1 MDTSLYQEARPWGN
15 LGPGIFIHVLRYFY
29 LTSFHVLRYKVF
41 NERGKSSGGS
51 RESES
56 ESTDWS
62 EGHGR
67 GVTKAVTSRRAS
79 KKNNDNFQTN
89 GYLEAEAKMRKAILK
104 RTADVMEKLAIG
116 SMLVGLFQAQDAG
129 IWIGLGFL
137 AASYVFTVWE
147 AKS

>member
-1 MDTSLYQEARPWGN
+1 MDA
-15 LGPGIFIHVLRYFY
+15 
-29 LTSFHVLRYKVF
+29 
-41 NERGKSSGGS
+41 
-51 RESES
+51 
-56 ESTDWS
+56 D
-62 EGHGR
+62 
-67 GVTKAVTSRRAS
+67 TKAVTSRRAS
-79 KKNNDNFQTN
+79 RKNNDNFQTN
-89 GYLEAEAKMRKAILK
+89 GYLEGEAKMRKAILK